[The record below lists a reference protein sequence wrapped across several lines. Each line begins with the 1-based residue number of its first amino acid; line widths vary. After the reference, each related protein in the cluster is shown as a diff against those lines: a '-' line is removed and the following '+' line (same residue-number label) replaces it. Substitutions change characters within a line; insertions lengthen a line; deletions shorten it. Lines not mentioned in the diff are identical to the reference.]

1 LHSVEYRSPEEFKG
15 KRVLIVGAGNSGVDI
30 ASDAAR
36 FAKAA
41 YFSVRRGYR
50 FIPKYLFGLPTDAL
64 VSGKI
69 APPKGI
75 SITGDVTKLVD
86 TIVGDLTRYGLPKPD
101 HDLLASHPIMNTQVL
116 YHLGHGDLIAKPD
129 VQEITESGAIFKD
142 GTSVELDQIILATG
156 YQYSVPYLDQVN
168 DEWKDG
174 RPQLYLRIFSRNY
187 ENLYFIGYA
196 EFADAAYRRFDDMAQ
211 MVLLDIRARATGKHY
226 QELLALKK
234 SDNPDL
240 AGGHKYIDSP
250 RHTNYIEVDT
260 YLNYLAILRD
270 RFDWP
275 EVDDKTY
282 ESLIQ

>member
-1 LHSVEYRSPEEFKG
+1 
-15 KRVLIVGAGNSGVDI
+15 
-30 ASDAAR
+30 
-36 FAKAA
+36 
-41 YFSVRRGYR
+41 
-50 FIPKYLFGLPTDAL
+50 
-64 VSGKI
+64 
-69 APPKGI
+69 
-75 SITGDVTKLVD
+75 
-86 TIVGDLTRYGLPKPD
+86 
-101 HDLLASHPIMNTQVL
+101 MNTQVL

-129 VQEITESGAIFKD
+129 IQEITETGVIFKD
-142 GTSVELDQIILATG
+142 GSSVELDQIVLATG

-226 QELLALKK
+226 QELLELKK

-275 EVDDKTY
+275 EVNEKSY
-282 ESLIQ
+282 ESLIK